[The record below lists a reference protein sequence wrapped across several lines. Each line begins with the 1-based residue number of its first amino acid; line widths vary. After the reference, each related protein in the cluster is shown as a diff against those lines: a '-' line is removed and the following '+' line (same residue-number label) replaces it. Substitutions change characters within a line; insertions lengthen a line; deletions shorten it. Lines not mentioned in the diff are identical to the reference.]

1 MGAAASPGCKV
12 VDGQSKGMVP
22 VMVSETMAPIPAP
35 QPPAKM
41 SRPEVV
47 LLNSHTVSISWMPP
61 VDIAALHGKL
71 RGKSLKNIHYKDP
84 NRLSLQGYRIRYG
97 FVEKAY
103 EAFDMD
109 QTWDANTTRAVIK
122 HLQGGRRYWF
132 QVCSFND
139 MGNGDWS
146 DPSEE
151 FHMPSADDHDGQ
163 ESTGEQLT
171 RELQLG
177 GDETVPVPVQRPP
190 KKRPQHSSKSATSI
204 NISWEKPCDRGARVT
219 AYDVLYSKEESFNEH
234 GTLRVDGSFSKAQL
248 TNLEPNTTYF
258 FRHRAV
264 NEIGCSNWSQT
275 SAGVST
281 MAQPPDPPAP
291 PRLDDAKAFTLWI
304 TWEAPKSYKIPV
316 QKYRVRYATN
326 SSMDDPVEVP
336 VVDTKRRL
344 KVTGL
349 RPLTNYYFQVMAKNQ
364 VGSSKWS
371 VYSKP
376 MRTEASAPAQCEA
389 PSFYSATID
398 TVTLQWQA
406 PDCYGTPV
414 DRYDVRMSRHHW
426 MIDPTEYMNVTAT
439 VRSDGK
445 VLATLPNCLPPGIQ
459 HYFQVRASGTTVGF
473 GEWSLTSDAMFTKP
487 ERPDPPSAPKKF
499 RPLPR
504 AIHVFWSAAHDN
516 GDPLIEHKL
525 RYDTSA
531 DFSNPLTFPVK
542 GSELSHV
549 VTGLLPHTSYF
560 FQIAAKNSI
569 GWSDWSA
576 ASCPVQVVQE
586 PPAKSGAP
594 YILEGTCSTLTVGF
608 TAPADVGTLDG
619 TTIQAFTVRYSES
632 YEALERLGRDPDQT
646 KETGAGIKL
655 IHPAKSPLFVSKLQ
669 PGRAFYFQV
678 CATNQFGPGD
688 WSDIS
693 EPMNTDA
700 SVPDPPTP
708 PIQVEGTENSV
719 VLQWT
724 PPHDNGC
731 KIKKYVIRILDE
743 KRKLITGSSGSVNA
757 DKSIEHVEDDIC
769 TVTGRSLQHYN
780 VSGLLPGTYY
790 CFQVAAVNACGRGD
804 WCEPTSLLRTE
815 PTVPDP
821 PGLPTPQEIDTHH
834 FVATWPAGRD
844 NGSSITEYTV
854 EYTDHANWDRN
865 IMKLVT
871 TEQHI
876 KIEKCTPGFHYFIKV
891 SATNGIGV
899 GPFSQVAKI
908 RTAAFRPDEPLPPS
922 ASDIGPVSVHLTW
935 TPPYDG
941 GCRIKGYKISYKLKE
956 EPYDG
961 GEIAVEGLRRGM
973 DLGGLS
979 PGRRYTFQIR
989 AVNSV
994 GLSEWSQPTRIIQT
1008 SPPEAPSKTGAP
1020 FLLKP
1025 YPHSMQV
1032 GWMPAVD
1039 NGAEIIEQII
1049 CWSTTKDFSANVGT
1063 VSVSGLQSRRCSQ
1076 LESEI
1081 EDTTDEAA
1089 SGVSGLIH
1097 RMKKMKEQ
1105 RKTIDDLKPGTA
1117 YYFTVKSIN
1126 CIGPSP
1132 VSDVSDG
1139 LMTLPWKPERTPLF
1153 EAIGAS
1159 SMWLKFRWSF
1169 PHDNGAPVHMY
1180 LFRYAKNEDSMPRD
1194 GQEGTDHGKKGYT
1207 ELEVH
1212 VKDLVVKKELGNEY
1226 VLHGLEPGEGYWAA
1240 VQAVNEIGNS
1250 PWTLL
1255 KHQSWTD
1262 PMEPTKMDPVSPV
1275 SQTESSISFT
1285 WLPPSARGNPVNSFE
1300 IRWVSRT
1307 FLSPEPW
1314 EEVLQ
1319 GNYAKVLVDFQK
1331 KDEDGQTIMPSLY
1344 EVPGLLPG
1352 TSVRVMMRAF
1362 NLIGPGEWGDLHEAG
1377 GFVTKSCK
1385 PESPNKP
1392 VLVKESLKSSCCQL
1406 RFQCGRP
1413 NGESIT
1419 FFHYR
1424 VASNDT
1430 MTEGLREWKEEIPQP
1445 AMFYE
1450 DSTLKFAVN
1459 QLAPGCSYWMQV
1471 CQENVHGQSEW
1482 SLISDRVETLPDVPQ
1497 KPTPPYSDQTTPK
1510 SVELRWFSPHDNGA
1524 PITGYM
1530 LRYKFHELETKSAIA
1545 PVFEILDPNAI
1556 EIPQDQIDVASGV
1569 HDVTGLSPGNTYFFQ
1584 VRCRNKV
1591 GWSEWSNTSR
1601 GFVTRPSKP
1610 DAPENLQCV
1619 DHTPVSLDMTWEVP
1633 EEHGAPVTRY
1643 ELVVSQRRQLLNWM
1657 YFASKLLSKCI
1668 DASRLCGVMDDDEE
1682 IGTQTHTSQELG
1694 QINFD
1699 GACQFII
1706 SPSTLTFSIEG
1717 LAPGKTYHTIIR
1729 AKNKAGSGNWTSPVG
1744 PMRTRSAVPAHTD
1757 PLMPVMVHHHMCTFA
1772 FGLPYDNGEPIERC
1786 IIKARWLCGPT
1797 SHKEVYHDEST
1808 DTKKLHPHLLEREET
1823 FNPDECEVMEFE
1835 ELEVDEDDEKAPV
1848 VRLRTYPLEG
1858 LLAGTDYQVK
1868 WCCVNKLGGGM
1879 YSKSIVITTEANVP
1893 DVPANVVLEDDC

>member
-1 MGAAASPGCKV
+1 
-12 VDGQSKGMVP
+12 
-22 VMVSETMAPIPAP
+22 
-35 QPPAKM
+35 
-41 SRPEVV
+41 
-47 LLNSHTVSISWMPP
+47 
-61 VDIAALHGKL
+61 
-71 RGKSLKNIHYKDP
+71 
-84 NRLSLQGYRIRYG
+84 
-97 FVEKAY
+97 
-103 EAFDMD
+103 MD

-122 HLQGGRRYWF
+122 HLEGGRRYWF
-132 QVCSFND
+132 QVCAFND

-151 FHMPSADDHDGQ
+151 FHMAAHDDHDDA
-163 ESTGEQLT
+163 EQLS

-177 GDETVPVPVQRPP
+177 PDLGVQPVQRPR

-219 AYDVLYSKEESFNEH
+219 AYDVLFSKDESFNEH
-234 GTLRVDGSFSKAQL
+234 GTLRVDGSLTKANL

-264 NEIGCSNWSQT
+264 NEIGCSSWSET

-281 MAQPPDPPAP
+281 MAQPPDPPTP
-291 PRLDDAKAFTLWI
+291 PRLDNAKAFSLWI

-326 SSMDDPVEVP
+326 PQMDDPVEVP
-336 VVDTKRRL
+336 VTETKRRL
-344 KVTGL
+344 KVSGL
-349 RPLTNYYFQVMAKNQ
+349 RPMTNYYFQLMAKNQ
-364 VGSSKWS
+364 VGSSRWS
-371 VYSKP
+371 AHSKP

-389 PSFYSATID
+389 PEFNSATID

-406 PDCYGTPV
+406 PDCYGTPI

-426 MIDPTEYMNVTAT
+426 MIDPTEYMDVTAT
-439 VRSDGK
+439 INTSGK
-445 VLATLPNCLPPGIQ
+445 VIATLPNCLPPGIQ
-459 HYFQVRASGTTVGF
+459 HYFQVRASGITVGF

-487 ERPDPPSAPKKF
+487 ERPNPPAAPKKF

-516 GDPLIEHKL
+516 GDPLTEHKL

-531 DFSNPLTFPVK
+531 DFSNPITFPSK
-542 GSELSHV
+542 GNELSHV

-560 FQIAAKNSI
+560 FQICAKNSI

-594 YILEGTCSTLTVGF
+594 VLLEGTCSTLTVGF

-619 TTIQAFTVRYSES
+619 TTIQAYTVRYSDS
-632 YEALERLGRDPDQT
+632 YEKLERLGRDPEQT
-646 KETGAGIKL
+646 KESGEGVKV
-655 IHPAKSPLFVSKLQ
+655 IHPAKSPLVVSRLQ

-693 EPMNTDA
+693 QPMSTEA

-743 KRKLITGSSGSVNA
+743 KRKLITGSSGMSNA
-757 DKSIEHVEDDIC
+757 DKAIEHVEEDIC
-769 TVTGRSLQHYN
+769 KVTGRSLQHYH

-821 PGLPTPQEIDTHH
+821 PGLPTPKDIDTHH

-865 IMKLVT
+865 ILKLVT
-871 TEQHI
+871 TEQLI
-876 KIEKCTPGFHYFIKV
+876 KIENCIPGFHYFVKV

-908 RTAAFRPDEPLPPS
+908 RTAAFRPDEPLPPV
-922 ASDIGPVSVHLTW
+922 ASDIGPTSVHLTW

-941 GCRIKGYKISYKLKE
+941 GCRIKGYKISFKLKE

-961 GEIAVEGLRRGM
+961 GEISVEGLRRGM
-973 DLGGLS
+973 DIGGLS

-989 AVNSV
+989 AANAV

-1008 SPPEAPSKTGAP
+1008 SPPEAPSKTGSP

-1025 YPHSMQV
+1025 YPHGMQV
-1032 GWMPAVD
+1032 GWMPAAD

-1049 CWSTTKDFSANVGT
+1049 SWSTAKDFSENVCT

-1081 EDTTDEAA
+1081 EDTTDQAD

-1117 YYFTVKSIN
+1117 YYFTVKSVN

-1153 EAIGAS
+1153 DVIDAS
-1159 SMWLKFRWSF
+1159 SLWLKFHWALC
-1169 PHDNGAPVHMY
+1169 HDNGSQVKMY
-1180 LFRYAKNEDSMPRD
+1180 LFRYAKVLDSMPKD
-1194 GQEGTDHGKKGYT
+1194 GQEGDDHGKKGYK
-1207 ELEVH
+1207 EIEVYR
-1212 VKDLVVKKELGNEY
+1212 KDLVKDGGKDNEY
-1226 VLHGLEPGEGYWAA
+1226 TLHGLEPGEGYWAA
-1240 VQAVNEIGNS
+1240 VQSVNDIGNS

-1262 PMEPTKMDPVSPV
+1262 PMEPTGMDPVRPV
-1275 SQTESSISFT
+1275 SQTESVISFT
-1285 WLPPSARGNPVNSFE
+1285 WTPPCPRGNPVNSFE
-1300 IRWVSRT
+1300 VRWVSRT
-1307 FLSPEPW
+1307 FLNPEPW
-1314 EEVLQ
+1314 PEILE
-1319 GNYAKVLVDFQK
+1319 GNHDKIVVDFK
-1331 KDEDGQTIMPSLY
+1331 KVDEDGQTIMPELY

-1352 TSVRVMMRAF
+1352 TSVRVKMRAF
-1362 NLIGPGEWGDLHEAG
+1362 NLIGPGEWSEVNEEV
-1377 GFVTKSCK
+1377 GFTTKSCK
-1385 PESPNKP
+1385 PESPEQP
-1392 VLVKESLKSSCCQL
+1392 VLVKESLKSSCCSM
-1406 RFQCGRP
+1406 RFKCGRP
-1413 NGESIT
+1413 NGESIKC
-1419 FFHYR
+1419 FHYR
-1424 VASNDT
+1424 VASNST

-1450 DSTLKFAVN
+1450 DSTLKFAVI

-1471 CQENVHGQSEW
+1471 CQENVHGPSEW
-1482 SLISDRVETLPDVPQ
+1482 SPISDRVETLPDVPQ
-1497 KPTPPYSDQTTPK
+1497 KPPPPYSDQTTPK

-1530 LRYKFHELETKSAIA
+1530 LRYKFYEMSPDTKGAPA
-1545 PVFEILDPNAI
+1545 PVFEILDPNAT
-1556 EIPQDQIDVASGV
+1556 EVPMDQIDASANL
-1569 HDVTGLSPGNTYFFQ
+1569 HDVTGLSPGNSYFFQ

-1610 DAPENLQCV
+1610 DAPENLTLV
-1619 DHTPVSLDMTWEVP
+1619 DKTPVSLDMTWEVP

-1643 ELVVSQRRQLLNWM
+1643 ELVVSQKNNLLQWM
-1657 YFASKLLSKCI
+1657 YFTSRMLSKCI
-1668 DASRLCGVMDDDEE
+1668 DASRLCGQMDDEDE
-1682 IGTQTHTSQELG
+1682 IGTQTHTSHELG
-1694 QINFD
+1694 HIDFD

-1706 SPSTLTFSIEG
+1706 SPSTLAFSIEG
-1717 LAPGKTYHTIIR
+1717 LAPGKTYYTIIR
-1729 AKNKAGSGNWTSPVG
+1729 AKNKAGSGNWTAPLG

-1772 FGLPYDNGEPIERC
+1772 FLLPYDNGEPIERC
-1786 IIKARWLCGPT
+1786 TVKARWLCGPT
-1797 SHKEVYHDEST
+1797 SHKEVYHDEESGS
-1808 DTKKLHPHLLEREET
+1808 KKMHAHLLEREES
-1823 FNPDECEVMEFE
+1823 FNPYEQEVMEFE
-1835 ELEVDEDDEKAPV
+1835 DDELEEGGLHMRTTVGHSEHGLHALKEEVPTHGKKGGDNGV
-1848 VRLRTYPLEG
+1848 VRFRTYALTG
-1858 LLAGTDYQVK
+1858 LLAGTDYQIK